1 MGTIVFSFGCYH
13 LTGSAKSPRVATE
26 KQYAVA
32 LDV

>member
-13 LTGSAKSPRVATE
+13 LAGNAKSSTMTMV
-26 KQYAVA
+26 KQFAVA